1 MSCGGSR
8 PGSGVQKGTKRGPYT
23 TTAATKKRSKPSNA
37 STAMLASFVV
47 RGNDDEAPQ
56 DGHDGGAPAAAAQH
70 LLQVDDKSSIHAN
83 HGGANWQLAAD
94 MRGTLPLPPD
104 HDHGMLGR

>member
-8 PGSGVQKGTKRGPYT
+8 PGSGVQKGTKRGPYM

-70 LLQVDDKSSIHAN
+70 LLQVDDKCKIKCN
-83 HGGANWQLAAD
+83 DGGEHWQLAAD
-94 MRGTLPLPPD
+94 SLLPRD
-104 HDHGMLGR
+104 HDVGGGESA

>member
-8 PGSGVQKGTKRGPYT
+8 PGSGVQKGTKRGPYM

-47 RGNDDEAPQ
+47 RGNKDNAPQ
-56 DGHDGGAPAAAAQH
+56 DAHDGGAPAAAAEHWQ
-70 LLQVDDKSSIHAN
+70 QVDDKCTTRAN
-83 HGGANWQLAAD
+83 DGGKHWQLAAD
-94 MRGTLPLPPD
+94 SLPVPRD
-104 HDHGMLGR
+104 HI